1 MKTFNLLFSLSSIFL
16 FSCSNS
22 GSLTNSEEME
32 QSINSE
38 ITFDVFKERAIE
50 SKNNDRTGY
59 KYGIVRG
66 LTSYGGASLLLKK
79 TEEGAWVVKFPEHSE
94 YTNYDYELAR
104 ADLFVSYI
112 ERTVT
117 DFSKFSFKYYWNQNG
132 FKITSSWKMNDNSAQ
147 DALYLFD
154 INGYT
159 TYIKS
164 DMYTI
169 DESGNRIKDIQK
181 EEGYFT
187 FSQST
192 IEN

>member
-1 MKTFNLLFSLSSIFL
+1 
-16 FSCSNS
+16 
-22 GSLTNSEEME
+22 
-32 QSINSE
+32 
-38 ITFDVFKERAIE
+38 
-50 SKNNDRTGY
+50 
-59 KYGIVRG
+59 
-66 LTSYGGASLLLKK
+66 
-79 TEEGAWVVKFPEHSE
+79 
-94 YTNYDYELAR
+94 
-104 ADLFVSYI
+104 
-112 ERTVT
+112 
-117 DFSKFSFKYYWNQNG
+117 
-132 FKITSSWKMNDNSAQ
+132 MNDNSAQ

-187 FSQST
+187 FSQSP